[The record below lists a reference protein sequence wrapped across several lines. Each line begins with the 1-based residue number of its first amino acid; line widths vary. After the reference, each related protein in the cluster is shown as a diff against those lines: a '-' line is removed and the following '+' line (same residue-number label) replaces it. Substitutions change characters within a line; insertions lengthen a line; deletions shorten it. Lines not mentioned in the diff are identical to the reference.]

1 MNIRH
6 VHSSSKYDRSAQSLT
21 TAAKW
26 YNERADIVTY
36 TEVEKEFRESAIRKA
51 NGKNFGF
58 VSGDE
63 SYANDCAISY
73 RHSRFALLHS
83 ENYKSTNV
91 PFFDKGGKQKHPQ
104 WATTAVLKDKT
115 NGKVL
120 VVTVIHLASG
130 IEGDL
135 RVGRKTKA
143 VLNWFAAFHGAKRR
157 ANKLKRRFRADGI
170 LFVADFNINF
180 KQLWARTLVNT
191 QAPLYRL
198 TWQNLNFKG
207 GTHGGRVIDGS
218 LIAGRIGVKRTA
230 VLMKDDSSSD
240 HRPYKEELSWL

>member
-6 VHSSSKYDRSAQSLT
+6 VHSSSRYDRSVQSLT

-26 YNERADIVTY
+26 YNDRADIVTY
-36 TEVEKEFRESAIRKA
+36 TEVEREARENAIRKA
-51 NGKNFGF
+51 NGDDFGF
-58 VSGDE
+58 VSGDR
-63 SYANDCAISY
+63 SYANDCAISF
-73 RHSRFALLHS
+73 RKSRFTLVYK
-83 ENYKSTNV
+83 ENFKSTNV
-91 PFFDKGGKQKHPQ
+91 PFYDKGGKKKHPQ
-104 WATTAVLKDKT
+104 WATTAVLKDKET
-115 NGKVL
+115 GKTL

-135 RVGRKTKA
+135 RAGRKTKA

-157 ANKLKRRFRADGI
+157 ANKLKRKYRADGI

-180 KQLWARTLVNT
+180 KQAWARVLVAT

-198 TWQNLNFKG
+198 TWRDLPLRG
-207 GTHGGRVIDGS
+207 GTHGGRVIDAS
-218 LIAGRIGVKRTA
+218 LITGNIGVKKTA
-230 VLMKDDSSSD
+230 VLMRDDNSSD